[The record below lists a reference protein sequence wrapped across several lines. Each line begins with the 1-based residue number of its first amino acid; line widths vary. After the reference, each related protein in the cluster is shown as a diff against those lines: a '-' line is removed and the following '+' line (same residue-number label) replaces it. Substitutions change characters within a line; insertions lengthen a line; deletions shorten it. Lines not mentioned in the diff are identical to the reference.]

1 MMQALDRL
9 SGKSGSEILCCYV
22 NASSKMQIARITN
35 IPNWYLEHVVFPGE
49 RFLFE
54 ALPEAEL
61 EIYQSVET
69 NEVICERLLCDRLR
83 VAEKQ

>member
-1 MMQALDRL
+1 MMLGLDKL
-9 SGKSGSEILCCYV
+9 PGKENREILCCYV
-22 NASSKMQIARITN
+22 NATSRAQIARISN

-61 EIYQSVET
+61 EIYQSLET
-69 NEVICERLLCDRLR
+69 GEIVGDRLECDRLK
-83 VAEKQ
+83 VEQG

>member
-1 MMQALDRL
+1 MMLGL
-9 SGKSGSEILCCYV
+9 EKISGKENREILCCYV
-22 NASSKMQIARITN
+22 NATSRAQIARISN

-61 EIYQSVET
+61 EIYQSLET
-69 NEVICERLLCDRLR
+69 GEIVGNRLECDRLT
-83 VAEKQ
+83 VEQGT

>member
-1 MMQALDRL
+1 MLGLNKRP
-9 SGKSGSEILCCYV
+9 GKEERKILCCYV
-22 NASSKMQIARITN
+22 NATSKAQIARITN

-61 EIYQSVET
+61 EIYQSLET
-69 NEVICERLLCDRLR
+69 GEIVGDRLGCDRLK
-83 VAEKQ
+83 VEEGS

>member
-1 MMQALDRL
+1 MLGLNKRP
-9 SGKSGSEILCCYV
+9 GKEEREILCCYV
-22 NASSKMQIARITN
+22 NATSKAQIARISN

-61 EIYQSVET
+61 EIYQSLET
-69 NEVICERLLCDRLR
+69 GEIVGDRLGCDRLK
-83 VAEKQ
+83 VEEGT